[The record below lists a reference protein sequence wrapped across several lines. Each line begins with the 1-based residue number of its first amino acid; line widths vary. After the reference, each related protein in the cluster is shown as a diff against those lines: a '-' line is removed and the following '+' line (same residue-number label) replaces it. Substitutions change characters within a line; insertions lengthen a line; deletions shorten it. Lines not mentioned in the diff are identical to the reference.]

1 MAKYCSWCGEPLEPG
16 ARYCAECGARV
27 LESVRVTGKGDS
39 DPMRGLDIVGGNPI
53 PASKTTKLDLGTLE
67 ALKLRDSLPGDDEP
81 THAKPSLASASA
93 AHFGGAKTTS
103 LEIPE
108 VVEAPEIIAVPEVGD
123 ACGPAA
129 DRGASGAFE
138 KVSNHDAE
146 ARSAATEQAG
156 PADAA
161 DSFNADEEVETE
173 ASSKASEVDVTDATD
188 ASESE
193 EACKSEEALAD
204 EAIEV
209 AEDDEP
215 SDALRAE
222 VAGGEVDAETL
233 KDDATAEGVVH
244 GESGD
249 ASGEQPACGTDSER
263 DHAEGEV
270 DAEADAAKVA
280 EADAADPAE
289 ADAAE
294 PAEADASKPAPSS
307 EGPSDAA
314 PKPAAVFDFDD
325 EHEAVPVIPRE
336 AQAAAAKPGPISFD
350 GTDTLVLP
358 SDAQPKHFGLDRPD
372 LRERKR
378 KRIFI
383 ALCCVIAVLVIAAC
397 VLAYVRFGGQAGQE
411 SCPATG
417 PKRSSRPRR
426 PPPRK
431 ARNPETKADDDAAKA
446 SAEAEALAREQSTP
460 TEEQIFQTLSSEYSA
475 LDGYSNRIVSCVDDF
490 NSWYIA
496 RDMNKRQASQATA
509 EKVKSDLEAAK
520 AEIENLKV
528 SNSSPYAA
536 DVANLIE
543 LYDCQIGRITSLT
556 DAWAVSVQYEVP
568 SEHQDEILAALS
580 ANYVSGNNPYLERYD
595 ELYPS
600 SKPVLK

>member
-123 ACGPAA
+123 ACGLTA

-138 KVSNHDAE
+138 SVSDPDAE
-146 ARSAATEQAG
+146 TRSAAAEQAES
-156 PADAA
+156 ADAA
-161 DSFNADEEVETE
+161 GASDVDEELETK
-173 ASSKASEVDVTDATD
+173 ASSEASEVDAADATD

-193 EACKSEEALAD
+193 EACKSEESLAA
-204 EAIEV
+204 EAIEA
-209 AEDDEP
+209 AEGDEP
-215 SDALRAE
+215 SDTCDAE
-222 VAGGEVDAETL
+222 AAGGEAGAETP
-233 KDDATAEGVVH
+233 KGDAAAEGAEPA
-244 GESGD
+244 ESDD
-249 ASGEQPACGTDSER
+249 ASGGQPARGTDSEC
-263 DHAEGEV
+263 DDAEGEANSEA
-270 DAEADAAKVA
+270 DGAKLAEAEAK
-280 EADAADPAE
+280 AD
-289 ADAAE
+289 
-294 PAEADASKPAPSS
+294 ADASESAPAGEEPSN
-307 EGPSDAA
+307 AA

-372 LRERKR
+372 LQERKR

-383 ALCCVIAVLVIAAC
+383 ALCCVIAVLVIATC
-397 VLAYVRFGGQAGQE
+397 VLAYVRFGGQTGQE
-411 SCPATG
+411 GAQQQPQAQQQAPAA
-417 PKRSSRPRR
+417 SSEESE
-426 PPPRK
+426 K
-431 ARNPETKADDDAAKA
+431 PEAKADDEAAKA

-520 AEIENLKV
+520 AEIESLKI
-528 SNSSPYAA
+528 SNSSPYATDA
-536 DVANLIE
+536 ANLIE

-580 ANYVSGNNPYLERYD
+580 ANYVGGNNPYLERYD

>member
-67 ALKLRDSLPGDDEP
+67 ALKLRDNLPGDDEP

-138 KVSNHDAE
+138 KVSDHDAE
-146 ARSAATEQAG
+146 ARFAATEQAG
-156 PADAA
+156 SADAA
-161 DSFNADEEVETE
+161 DSFDADEEVETE
-173 ASSKASEVDVTDATD
+173 ASFEASEVDAADAID

-222 VAGGEVDAETL
+222 VAGGEADAETL
-233 KDDATAEGVVH
+233 KDDAAVEGVEH
-244 GESGD
+244 GESDD

-280 EADAADPAE
+280 EADAA
-289 ADAAE
+289 E

-307 EGPSDAA
+307 EEPSDAA

-372 LRERKR
+372 LKERKR
-378 KRIFI
+378 KCIFI
-383 ALCCVIAVLVIAAC
+383 VLCCVIAVLVIAAC
-397 VLAYVRFGGQAGQE
+397 VLAYVRFGGQAGQNASQQQSQTLHE
-411 SCPATG
+411 APAA
-417 PKRSSRPRR
+417 SSSEENE
-426 PPPRK
+426 K
-431 ARNPETKADDDAAKA
+431 PETKADDDAAKA

-520 AEIENLKV
+520 AEIESLKV

-536 DVANLIE
+536 DAANLIE

-580 ANYVSGNNPYLERYD
+580 ANYVGGNNPYLERYD

>member
-67 ALKLRDSLPGDDEP
+67 ALKLRDNLPGDDEP
-81 THAKPSLASASA
+81 AHAKPSLASAPA

-138 KVSNHDAE
+138 KVSDHDAE

-156 PADAA
+156 SADAA
-161 DSFNADEEVETE
+161 DSFDAADEEVETE
-173 ASSKASEVDVTDATD
+173 ASSEVSEVDAAGAID

-193 EACKSEEALAD
+193 EARKPEEALAD

-222 VAGGEVDAETL
+222 VAGGEADAETL
-233 KDDATAEGVVH
+233 KDDAAAEGVEH
-244 GESGD
+244 GESDD

-280 EADAADPAE
+280 DT
-289 ADAAE
+289 DAAE

-307 EGPSDAA
+307 EEPSDAA

-358 SDAQPKHFGLDRPD
+358 SDVQPKHFGLDRPD
-372 LRERKR
+372 LKARKR

-397 VLAYVRFGGQAGQE
+397 VLAYVRFGGQAGQDASQQQSQTQQE
-411 SCPATG
+411 APVA
-417 PKRSSRPRR
+417 SSEENE
-426 PPPRK
+426 K
-431 ARNPETKADDDAAKA
+431 PETKADDDAAKA

-536 DVANLIE
+536 DAANLIE

-580 ANYVSGNNPYLERYD
+580 ANYVGGNNPYLERYD

>member
-67 ALKLRDSLPGDDEP
+67 ALKLRDNLPGDDEP

-146 ARSAATEQAG
+146 ARSAATGQAG
-156 PADAA
+156 SADAA
-161 DSFNADEEVETE
+161 DSFDADEEVETE
-173 ASSKASEVDVTDATD
+173 ASFEASEVDAADATD

-193 EACKSEEALAD
+193 EARKSEEALAD

-222 VAGGEVDAETL
+222 VVGGEADAETL
-233 KDDATAEGVVH
+233 KDDALTEGVEH
-244 GESGD
+244 GESDD
-249 ASGEQPACGTDSER
+249 ASDEQPACGTDSER

-280 EADAADPAE
+280 EADAT
-289 ADAAE
+289 E

-307 EGPSDAA
+307 EEPSDAA

-325 EHEAVPVIPRE
+325 EHEAVPVIPRD

-397 VLAYVRFGGQAGQE
+397 VLAYVRFGGQAGQDASQQQSQTRQE
-411 SCPATG
+411 APAA
-417 PKRSSRPRR
+417 SSEENE
-426 PPPRK
+426 K
-431 ARNPETKADDDAAKA
+431 PETKAGDDAAKA
-446 SAEAEALAREQSTP
+446 SAEALAREQSTP

-496 RDMNKRQASQATA
+496 RDMSKRQASQATA

-536 DVANLIE
+536 DAANLIE

-580 ANYVSGNNPYLERYD
+580 ANYVGGNNPYLERYD

>member
-67 ALKLRDSLPGDDEP
+67 ALKLRDNLPGDDEP

-146 ARSAATEQAG
+146 ARSEATGQAG
-156 PADAA
+156 SADAA
-161 DSFNADEEVETE
+161 DSFDADEEVETE
-173 ASSKASEVDVTDATD
+173 ASSEASEVDAADATD
-188 ASESE
+188 VSESE
-193 EACKSEEALAD
+193 EACKSEEALVD
-204 EAIEV
+204 EAVEV
-209 AEDDEP
+209 AEEYEP

-222 VAGGEVDAETL
+222 AAGGEVDAETL
-233 KDDATAEGVVH
+233 KDDAAAEGVVH
-244 GESGD
+244 GESDD

-270 DAEADAAKVA
+270 DVEADAAKVA
-280 EADAADPAE
+280 EADAAEPAE
-289 ADAAE
+289 AD
-294 PAEADASKPAPSS
+294 AEADASKPAPSS

-397 VLAYVRFGGQAGQE
+397 VLAYARFGGQAGQDA
-411 SCPATG
+411 SQRQAQTQQQAPAA
-417 PKRSSRPRR
+417 SS
-426 PPPRK
+426 K
-431 ARNPETKADDDAAKA
+431 ENEKPETKADDDAAKA

-460 TEEQIFQTLSSEYSA
+460 SEEQIFQTLSSEYSA

-528 SNSSPYAA
+528 SNGSPYAA
-536 DVANLIE
+536 DAANLIE

-580 ANYVSGNNPYLERYD
+580 ANYVGGNNPYLERYD

>member
-67 ALKLRDSLPGDDEP
+67 ALKLRDNLPGDDES

-123 ACGPAA
+123 VCGPAA

-138 KVSNHDAE
+138 KVSDHDAE

-156 PADAA
+156 SADAA
-161 DSFNADEEVETE
+161 DSFDADEEVEME
-173 ASSKASEVDVTDATD
+173 ASSEASEVDAADATD

-215 SDALRAE
+215 SDALQAE
-222 VAGGEVDAETL
+222 VAGGEADAETL
-233 KDDATAEGVVH
+233 KGDATAEGVEH
-244 GESGD
+244 GESDD

-270 DAEADAAKVA
+270 D
-280 EADAADPAE
+280 AE

-397 VLAYVRFGGQAGQE
+397 VLAYVRFGGQAGQDASQRQSQTQQE
-411 SCPATG
+411 APAA
-417 PKRSSRPRR
+417 SSEEGE
-426 PPPRK
+426 K
-431 ARNPETKADDDAAKA
+431 SETKADDDAAKA
-446 SAEAEALAREQSTP
+446 SAEAEALAREKSTP

-528 SNSSPYAA
+528 SNSSPYATDA
-536 DVANLIE
+536 ANLIE

>member
-81 THAKPSLASASA
+81 TRAKPSAASAAA

-108 VVEAPEIIAVPEVGD
+108 IVEAPEIIAVPEVED
-123 ACGPAA
+123 ACGLAA
-129 DRGASGAFE
+129 DRDASDAF
-138 KVSNHDAE
+138 KGVSAHGTE
-146 ARSAATEQAG
+146 VHSAAAEQAG
-156 PADAA
+156 SADAA
-161 DSFNADEEVETE
+161 DASDANEEVETV
-173 ASSKASEVDVTDATD
+173 ASSEALENDAADATD
-188 ASESE
+188 ASEPE
-193 EACKSEEALAD
+193 EACKSEKALAA
-204 EAIEV
+204 EAIET
-209 AEDDEP
+209 AEGDEP
-215 SDALRAE
+215 SNAGDAEA
-222 VAGGEVDAETL
+222 AGGKVGTETPKGDA
-233 KDDATAEGVVH
+233 AAEGAEPA
-244 GESGD
+244 ESDD
-249 ASGEQPACGTDSER
+249 ASGEQPARGTDSEC
-263 DHAEGEV
+263 DDAEGEA
-270 DAEADAAKVA
+270 DAEADGAKLA
-280 EADAADPAE
+280 EAKAD
-289 ADAAE
+289 
-294 PAEADASKPAPSS
+294 ADASESAPAGEEPSS
-307 EGPSDAA
+307 AA
-314 PKPAAVFDFDD
+314 PKPAVVFDFDD

-336 AQAAAAKPGPISFD
+336 AQATAAKPGPISFD

-372 LRERKR
+372 LQERKR

-411 SCPATG
+411 GDQQQPQTQQQAPAA
-417 PKRSSRPRR
+417 SSEESE
-426 PPPRK
+426 K
-431 ARNPETKADDDAAKA
+431 PEAKADDEAAKA

-520 AEIENLKV
+520 AEIESLKI
-528 SNSSPYAA
+528 SNGSPYATDA
-536 DVANLIE
+536 ANLIE

-580 ANYVSGNNPYLERYD
+580 ANYVGGNNPYLERYD

>member
-138 KVSNHDAE
+138 KVSDHDAE
-146 ARSAATEQAG
+146 ARFAATEQAG
-156 PADAA
+156 SADAA
-161 DSFNADEEVETE
+161 DSFDADEEVETE
-173 ASSKASEVDVTDATD
+173 ASSEASEVDATDATD
-188 ASESE
+188 ASEFE

-215 SDALRAE
+215 SDVLRAE
-222 VAGGEVDAETL
+222 VAGGEADAETL
-233 KDDATAEGVVH
+233 EDDAAVEGVEH
-244 GESGD
+244 GESDD

-270 DAEADAAKVA
+270 DAEADAAKV
-280 EADAADPAE
+280 AE

-336 AQAAAAKPGPISFD
+336 AQAAAAKPSPISFD

-372 LRERKR
+372 LKERKR

-397 VLAYVRFGGQAGQE
+397 VLAYVRFGGQAGQDVSQQQSQTQQE
-411 SCPATG
+411 APVA
-417 PKRSSRPRR
+417 SSEENE
-426 PPPRK
+426 K
-431 ARNPETKADDDAAKA
+431 PETKAGDDAAKA

-460 TEEQIFQTLSSEYSA
+460 SEEQIFQTLSSEYSA

-520 AEIENLKV
+520 AEIESLKV
-528 SNSSPYAA
+528 SNGSPYSTDA
-536 DVANLIE
+536 ANLIE

-580 ANYVSGNNPYLERYD
+580 ANYVGGNNPYLERYD

>member
-67 ALKLRDSLPGDDEP
+67 ALKLRDNLPGDDEP

-108 VVEAPEIIAVPEVGD
+108 VVEAPEIIAVPKVGD

-138 KVSNHDAE
+138 KVSDHDAE
-146 ARSAATEQAG
+146 ARSVATGQAG
-156 PADAA
+156 SADAA
-161 DSFNADEEVETE
+161 DSFDADEEVEIE
-173 ASSKASEVDVTDATD
+173 DSSEASEVDVTDATD

-233 KDDATAEGVVH
+233 KDDAATEGVVH
-244 GESGD
+244 GESDD

-289 ADAAE
+289 ADA
-294 PAEADASKPAPSS
+294 SKSAPSS
-307 EGPSDAA
+307 EEPSDAA

-397 VLAYVRFGGQAGQE
+397 VLAYVRFGGQAGQDASQQQSQTQQE
-411 SCPATG
+411 APAA
-417 PKRSSRPRR
+417 SSEEGE
-426 PPPRK
+426 K
-431 ARNPETKADDDAAKA
+431 PETKAGDDAAKA
-446 SAEAEALAREQSTP
+446 SAEALAREQSTP

-528 SNSSPYAA
+528 SNSSPYATDA
-536 DVANLIE
+536 ANLIE

>member
-67 ALKLRDSLPGDDEP
+67 ALKLRDNLPGDDEP

-123 ACGPAA
+123 VCGPAA

-138 KVSNHDAE
+138 KVSDHDAE
-146 ARSAATEQAG
+146 ARSAATGQAG
-156 PADAA
+156 SADAA
-161 DSFNADEEVETE
+161 DSFDADEEVETE
-173 ASSKASEVDVTDATD
+173 ASSEASEVDATDATD

-193 EACKSEEALAD
+193 EACKSEEALVD
-204 EAIEV
+204 EAIGV

-222 VAGGEVDAETL
+222 VAGGEADAETL
-233 KDDATAEGVVH
+233 KDDALTEGVEH
-244 GESGD
+244 GESDD

-280 EADAADPAE
+280 EADAT
-289 ADAAE
+289 E

-307 EGPSDAA
+307 EEPSDAA

-372 LRERKR
+372 LKERKR

-383 ALCCVIAVLVIAAC
+383 VLCCVIAVLVIAAC
-397 VLAYVRFGGQAGQE
+397 VLAYVRFGGQAGQNASQQQSQTLHE
-411 SCPATG
+411 APAA
-417 PKRSSRPRR
+417 SSSEENE
-426 PPPRK
+426 K
-431 ARNPETKADDDAAKA
+431 PETKADDDAAKA

-536 DVANLIE
+536 DAANLIE

-580 ANYVSGNNPYLERYD
+580 ANYVGGNNPYLERYD

>member
-53 PASKTTKLDLGTLE
+53 PASKTTKLDFGTLE
-67 ALKLRDSLPGDDEP
+67 ALKLRDSLPGDNEP

-138 KVSNHDAE
+138 KVSDHDAE
-146 ARSAATEQAG
+146 ARSTATGQAG
-156 PADAA
+156 SADAA
-161 DSFNADEEVETE
+161 DSFDADEEVETE
-173 ASSKASEVDVTDATD
+173 ASFEASEVDAADATD

-193 EACKSEEALAD
+193 EACESEEALAD

-215 SDALRAE
+215 SDALWVE
-222 VAGGEVDAETL
+222 VAGGEADAETL
-233 KDDATAEGVVH
+233 KDDAAAESVVH
-244 GESGD
+244 GESDD

-270 DAEADAAKVA
+270 DAEADAA
-280 EADAADPAE
+280 
-289 ADAAE
+289 E
-294 PAEADASKPAPSS
+294 PVDADASKPAPSS
-307 EGPSDAA
+307 EEPSNAA
-314 PKPAAVFDFDD
+314 PKPAVVFDFDD

-372 LRERKR
+372 LKARKR

-397 VLAYVRFGGQAGQE
+397 VLAYVRFGGQAGQDASQQQSQTQQE
-411 SCPATG
+411 APAA
-417 PKRSSRPRR
+417 SSEENE
-426 PPPRK
+426 K
-431 ARNPETKADDDAAKA
+431 PETKADDDAAKA
-446 SAEAEALAREQSTP
+446 SAEALAREQSTP
-460 TEEQIFQTLSSEYSA
+460 SEEQIFQTLSSEYSA

-536 DVANLIE
+536 DAANLIE

-580 ANYVSGNNPYLERYD
+580 ANYVGGNNPYLERYD

>member
-81 THAKPSLASASA
+81 THAKPGLASASA

-138 KVSNHDAE
+138 KVSDHDAE

-156 PADAA
+156 SADAA
-161 DSFNADEEVETE
+161 DSFDADEEVETE
-173 ASSKASEVDVTDATD
+173 ASSGVSEVDAADATD
-188 ASESE
+188 VSESE
-193 EACKSEEALAD
+193 EACESEEAFAD

-215 SDALRAE
+215 SDALRVE
-222 VAGGEVDAETL
+222 VAGGEADAETL
-233 KDDATAEGVVH
+233 KDDAAAEGVVH
-244 GESGD
+244 GELDD

-270 DAEADAAKVA
+270 DVEADAAKV
-280 EADAADPAE
+280 AE

-307 EGPSDAA
+307 EEPSDAA

-372 LRERKR
+372 LKERKR

-383 ALCCVIAVLVIAAC
+383 VLCCVIAVLVIAAC
-397 VLAYVRFGGQAGQE
+397 VLAYVRFGGQAGQNASQQQSQTLHE
-411 SCPATG
+411 APAA
-417 PKRSSRPRR
+417 SSSEENE
-426 PPPRK
+426 K
-431 ARNPETKADDDAAKA
+431 PETKADDDAAKA

-475 LDGYSNRIVSCVDDF
+475 LDDYSNRIVSCVDDF

-536 DVANLIE
+536 DAANLIE

-580 ANYVSGNNPYLERYD
+580 ANYVGGNNPYLERYD

>member
-67 ALKLRDSLPGDDEP
+67 ALKLRDNLPGDDEP

-138 KVSNHDAE
+138 NVSDHDAE

-156 PADAA
+156 SADAA
-161 DSFNADEEVETE
+161 DSFDADEEVEIE
-173 ASSKASEVDVTDATD
+173 ASSEASEVDAADATD

-193 EACKSEEALAD
+193 EACKSEEALVD

-215 SDALRAE
+215 SDALRVE
-222 VAGGEVDAETL
+222 VAGGEADAETL
-233 KDDATAEGVVH
+233 KDDAAAEGVEH
-244 GESGD
+244 GESDD

-270 DAEADAAKVA
+270 DAEADAA
-280 EADAADPAE
+280 
-289 ADAAE
+289 E
-294 PAEADASKPAPSS
+294 PAEVDASKPAPSG

-372 LRERKR
+372 LRGRKR

-383 ALCCVIAVLVIAAC
+383 ALCCVIAILVIAAC
-397 VLAYVRFGGQAGQE
+397 VLAYVRFGGQAGQDASQQQSQTQQE
-411 SCPATG
+411 APAA
-417 PKRSSRPRR
+417 SSEENE
-426 PPPRK
+426 K
-431 ARNPETKADDDAAKA
+431 PETKAGDDAAKA

-528 SNSSPYAA
+528 SSSSPYAA
-536 DVANLIE
+536 DAANLIE

-580 ANYVSGNNPYLERYD
+580 ANYVGGNNPYLERYD

>member
-67 ALKLRDSLPGDDEP
+67 ALKLRDNLPGDDEP

-123 ACGPAA
+123 VCGPAA

-138 KVSNHDAE
+138 KVSDHDAE
-146 ARSAATEQAG
+146 ARFAATEQAG
-156 PADAA
+156 SADAA
-161 DSFNADEEVETE
+161 DSFDADEEVETE
-173 ASSKASEVDVTDATD
+173 ASSEASEVDATDAID

-222 VAGGEVDAETL
+222 VAGGEADAETL
-233 KDDATAEGVVH
+233 KDDAAAEGVEH
-244 GESGD
+244 GESDD

-280 EADAADPAE
+280 EADAA
-289 ADAAE
+289 E

-307 EGPSDAA
+307 EEPSDAA

-372 LRERKR
+372 LKERKR

-383 ALCCVIAVLVIAAC
+383 VLCCVIAVLVIAAC
-397 VLAYVRFGGQAGQE
+397 VLAYVRFGGQSGQE
-411 SCPATG
+411 SAQQQVQTQQQTPAA
-417 PKRSSRPRR
+417 SSEENEKPEI
-426 PPPRK
+426 K
-431 ARNPETKADDDAAKA
+431 AGDDAAKA
-446 SAEAEALAREQSTP
+446 SAEALAREQSTP

-536 DVANLIE
+536 DAANLIE

-580 ANYVSGNNPYLERYD
+580 ANYVGGNNPYLERYD

>member
-27 LESVRVTGKGDS
+27 LESVRVTGKGDG

-138 KVSNHDAE
+138 KVSDHDAE

-156 PADAA
+156 SADAA
-161 DSFNADEEVETE
+161 DSFDADEEVETE
-173 ASSKASEVDVTDATD
+173 ASSEASEVDATDATD

-222 VAGGEVDAETL
+222 VAGGEADAETL
-233 KDDATAEGVVH
+233 KDDALNEGVEH
-244 GESGD
+244 GESDD

-263 DHAEGEV
+263 DHTEGEV
-270 DAEADAAKVA
+270 DV
-280 EADAADPAE
+280 E

-294 PAEADASKPAPSS
+294 PAEVDASKPAPSS
-307 EGPSDAA
+307 EEPSDAA

-411 SCPATG
+411 SAQQQVQTQQQAPAA
-417 PKRSSRPRR
+417 SSEENE
-426 PPPRK
+426 K
-431 ARNPETKADDDAAKA
+431 PETKAGDDAAKA

-528 SNSSPYAA
+528 SSNSPYAA
-536 DVANLIE
+536 DAANLIE

-580 ANYVSGNNPYLERYD
+580 ANYVGGNNPYLERYD

>member
-53 PASKTTKLDLGTLE
+53 PAGKTTKLDLGTLE
-67 ALKLRDSLPGDDEP
+67 ALKLRDGLPGDDEP
-81 THAKPSLASASA
+81 TRANPSATSASA

-108 VVEAPEIIAVPEVGD
+108 VVEAPEIIAVPEVGG

-129 DRGASGAFE
+129 GRGASGAFE
-138 KVSNHDAE
+138 KVSNHGAE

-156 PADAA
+156 SADAA
-161 DSFNADEEVETE
+161 DSFDADEEVETG
-173 ASSKASEVDVTDATD
+173 ASSEASEVDAADAID
-188 ASESE
+188 APESE
-193 EACKSEEALAD
+193 EVCKSEEALAD

-233 KDDATAEGVVH
+233 KDDAAAEGVEH
-244 GESGD
+244 GESDD
-249 ASGEQPACGTDSER
+249 ASGEQPACGTDSEC

-270 DAEADAAKVA
+270 NAEADAAKV
-280 EADAADPAE
+280 AE

-307 EGPSDAA
+307 EEPSDAA

-397 VLAYVRFGGQAGQE
+397 VLAYARFGGQAGQDASQQQSQTQQE
-411 SCPATG
+411 APAA
-417 PKRSSRPRR
+417 SSEENE
-426 PPPRK
+426 K
-431 ARNPETKADDDAAKA
+431 PETKAGDDAAKA
-446 SAEAEALAREQSTP
+446 SAEAEALARERSTP

-580 ANYVSGNNPYLERYD
+580 ANYVGGNNPYLERYD

>member
-67 ALKLRDSLPGDDEP
+67 ALKLRDNLPGDDEP

-93 AHFGGAKTTS
+93 AHFGGAKTTF

-123 ACGPAA
+123 VCGPAA

-138 KVSNHDAE
+138 KVSDHDAE
-146 ARSAATEQAG
+146 ARFAATEQAG
-156 PADAA
+156 SADAA
-161 DSFNADEEVETE
+161 DSFDADEEVETE
-173 ASSKASEVDVTDATD
+173 ASSEASEVDATDATD
-188 ASESE
+188 ASEFE

-215 SDALRAE
+215 SDVLRAE
-222 VAGGEVDAETL
+222 VAGGEADAETL
-233 KDDATAEGVVH
+233 EDDAAVEGVEH
-244 GESGD
+244 GESDD

-280 EADAADPAE
+280 EADAA
-289 ADAAE
+289 E
-294 PAEADASKPAPSS
+294 PAEANASKSAPSS
-307 EGPSDAA
+307 EEPSDAA

-325 EHEAVPVIPRE
+325 EHEAVPVIPRD

-358 SDAQPKHFGLDRPD
+358 SDAQPKHFGLERPD

-383 ALCCVIAVLVIAAC
+383 ALCCVITVLVIAAC
-397 VLAYVRFGGQAGQE
+397 VLAYVRFGGQAGQDASQQQSQTQQE
-411 SCPATG
+411 APAA
-417 PKRSSRPRR
+417 SSEENEKPEI
-426 PPPRK
+426 K
-431 ARNPETKADDDAAKA
+431 AGDDAAKA
-446 SAEAEALAREQSTP
+446 SAEALAREQSTP

-536 DVANLIE
+536 DAANLIE

-580 ANYVSGNNPYLERYD
+580 ANYVGGNNPYLERYD

-600 SKPVLK
+600 SKLVLK

>member
-67 ALKLRDSLPGDDEP
+67 ALKLRDNLPGDDEP

-123 ACGPAA
+123 VCGPAA

-138 KVSNHDAE
+138 KVSDHDAE

-156 PADAA
+156 SADAA
-161 DSFNADEEVETE
+161 DSFDADEEVETE
-173 ASSKASEVDVTDATD
+173 ASSEVSEVDATDATD

-193 EACKSEEALAD
+193 EACKSEEALVD

-222 VAGGEVDAETL
+222 VAGGEADAETL
-233 KDDATAEGVVH
+233 KDDAATESVEH
-244 GESGD
+244 GKSDD

-289 ADAAE
+289 ADA
-294 PAEADASKPAPSS
+294 SKPAPSS
-307 EGPSDAA
+307 EEPSDAA

-372 LRERKR
+372 LRARKR

-383 ALCCVIAVLVIAAC
+383 ALCCVIAILVIAAC
-397 VLAYVRFGGQAGQE
+397 VLAYVRFGGQAGQDASQRQSQTQQE
-411 SCPATG
+411 APAA
-417 PKRSSRPRR
+417 SSEEGE
-426 PPPRK
+426 K
-431 ARNPETKADDDAAKA
+431 SETKADDDAAKA
-446 SAEAEALAREQSTP
+446 SAEAEALARERSTP

-536 DVANLIE
+536 DAANLIE

>member
-27 LESVRVTGKGDS
+27 LESVRVTGKGDG

-138 KVSNHDAE
+138 KVSDHDAE

-156 PADAA
+156 SADAA
-161 DSFNADEEVETE
+161 DSFDADEEVETE
-173 ASSKASEVDVTDATD
+173 ASSEASEVDATDATD

-222 VAGGEVDAETL
+222 VAGGEADAETL
-233 KDDATAEGVVH
+233 KDDALNEGVEH
-244 GESGD
+244 GESDD

-263 DHAEGEV
+263 DHTEGEV
-270 DAEADAAKVA
+270 DV
-280 EADAADPAE
+280 E

-294 PAEADASKPAPSS
+294 PAEADASKPVPSS
-307 EGPSDAA
+307 EGSSDAA

-397 VLAYVRFGGQAGQE
+397 VLAYVRFGGQAGQDASQQQSQTQQE
-411 SCPATG
+411 APAA
-417 PKRSSRPRR
+417 SSEEGE
-426 PPPRK
+426 K
-431 ARNPETKADDDAAKA
+431 SETKADDDAAKA

-460 TEEQIFQTLSSEYSA
+460 SEEQIFQTLSSEYSA

-528 SNSSPYAA
+528 SNSSPYATDA
-536 DVANLIE
+536 ANLIE

-595 ELYPS
+595 ELYPA

>member
-67 ALKLRDSLPGDDEP
+67 ALKLRDNLPGDDEP
-81 THAKPSLASASA
+81 AHAKPSLASASA

-138 KVSNHDAE
+138 KVNDHDAE

-156 PADAA
+156 SADAA
-161 DSFNADEEVETE
+161 DSFDADEEVETE
-173 ASSKASEVDVTDATD
+173 ASSEASEVDAADAID
-188 ASESE
+188 APESE
-193 EACKSEEALAD
+193 EVCKSEEALVD

-209 AEDDEP
+209 AEDNEP

-222 VAGGEVDAETL
+222 VAGGEADAETL
-233 KDDATAEGVVH
+233 KDDAAAEGVEH
-244 GESGD
+244 GESD
-249 ASGEQPACGTDSER
+249 DVSGEQPACGTDSER

-280 EADAADPAE
+280 EADAA
-289 ADAAE
+289 E

-307 EGPSDAA
+307 EEPSDAA

-372 LRERKR
+372 LKERKR

-383 ALCCVIAVLVIAAC
+383 VLCCVIAVLVIAAC
-397 VLAYVRFGGQAGQE
+397 VLAYVRFGGQAGQNASQQQSQTLHE
-411 SCPATG
+411 APAA
-417 PKRSSRPRR
+417 SSSEENE
-426 PPPRK
+426 K
-431 ARNPETKADDDAAKA
+431 PETKADDDAAKA

-536 DVANLIE
+536 DAANLIE

-580 ANYVSGNNPYLERYD
+580 ANYVGGNNPYLERYD

>member
-67 ALKLRDSLPGDDEP
+67 ALKLRDNLPGDDEP

-138 KVSNHDAE
+138 KVSDHDAE
-146 ARSAATEQAG
+146 ARSAATGQAG
-156 PADAA
+156 SADAA
-161 DSFNADEEVETE
+161 DSFDADKEVETE
-173 ASSKASEVDVTDATD
+173 ASFEASEVDAADATD
-188 ASESE
+188 ASEFE

-209 AEDDEP
+209 AEGDEP
-215 SDALRAE
+215 SDAGDAEAAGSGANAE
-222 VAGGEVDAETL
+222 VPKGDAAAE
-233 KDDATAEGVVH
+233 DVEPGDAD
-244 GESGD
+244 D

-263 DHAEGEV
+263 DHTEGEV
-270 DAEADAAKVA
+270 DV
-280 EADAADPAE
+280 EADAAD
-289 ADAAE
+289 

-307 EGPSDAA
+307 EEPSDAA
-314 PKPAAVFDFDD
+314 PKPAAIFDFDD

-372 LRERKR
+372 LKERKR

-383 ALCCVIAVLVIAAC
+383 VLCCVIAVLVIAAC
-397 VLAYVRFGGQAGQE
+397 VLAYVRFGGQAGQNASQQQSQTLHE
-411 SCPATG
+411 APAA
-417 PKRSSRPRR
+417 SSSEENE
-426 PPPRK
+426 K
-431 ARNPETKADDDAAKA
+431 PETKADDDAAKA

-536 DVANLIE
+536 DAANLIE

-580 ANYVSGNNPYLERYD
+580 ANYVGGNNPYLERYD

>member
-67 ALKLRDSLPGDDEP
+67 ALKLRDNLPGDDEP

-108 VVEAPEIIAVPEVGD
+108 VVEAPEIIAVPEVGG

-138 KVSNHDAE
+138 NVSGHDAE

-156 PADAA
+156 SADAA
-161 DSFNADEEVETE
+161 DSFDADEGVETE
-173 ASSKASEVDVTDATD
+173 ASSEVSEVDAADAID
-188 ASESE
+188 VSESE
-193 EACKSEEALAD
+193 EARKPEEALAD

-222 VAGGEVDAETL
+222 VAGGEADVEMLKGDA
-233 KDDATAEGVVH
+233 AAEGVEPA
-244 GESGD
+244 ESGD
-249 ASGEQPACGTDSER
+249 ASDEQPACGTDSEC
-263 DHAEGEV
+263 DYTEGEV
-270 DAEADAAKVA
+270 DAEADAA
-280 EADAADPAE
+280 EPAE
-289 ADAAE
+289 AV
-294 PAEADASKPAPSS
+294 AEADASKPAPSS
-307 EGPSDAA
+307 EEPSDAA

-336 AQAAAAKPGPISFD
+336 AQAAAAKPAPISFD

-397 VLAYVRFGGQAGQE
+397 VLAYVRFGGQAGQDASQQQSQTQQE
-411 SCPATG
+411 APAA
-417 PKRSSRPRR
+417 SSEENE
-426 PPPRK
+426 K
-431 ARNPETKADDDAAKA
+431 PETKADDDAAKA

-536 DVANLIE
+536 DAANLIE

-580 ANYVSGNNPYLERYD
+580 ANYVGGNNPYIERYD

>member
-67 ALKLRDSLPGDDEP
+67 ALKLRDNLPGDDEP

-123 ACGPAA
+123 VCGPAA

-138 KVSNHDAE
+138 KVSDHDAE

-156 PADAA
+156 SADAA
-161 DSFNADEEVETE
+161 DSFDADEEVETE

-215 SDALRAE
+215 SDALRVE

-233 KDDATAEGVVH
+233 KDDAAAEGVVH
-244 GESGD
+244 GESDD

-270 DAEADAAKVA
+270 D
-280 EADAADPAE
+280 AE

-372 LRERKR
+372 LKARKR

-411 SCPATG
+411 SAQQQVQMQQQAPAA
-417 PKRSSRPRR
+417 SS
-426 PPPRK
+426 K
-431 ARNPETKADDDAAKA
+431 ENEKPETKADDDAAKA

-520 AEIENLKV
+520 AEIESLKV

-536 DVANLIE
+536 DAANLIE

-580 ANYVSGNNPYLERYD
+580 ANYVGGNNPYLERYD

>member
-67 ALKLRDSLPGDDEP
+67 ALKLRDNLPGDDEP

-156 PADAA
+156 SADVA
-161 DSFNADEEVETE
+161 DSFDADEEVEIE
-173 ASSKASEVDVTDATD
+173 ASSEASEVDAADATD
-188 ASESE
+188 VSESE
-193 EACKSEEALAD
+193 EARKSEEALAD

-209 AEDDEP
+209 AEDDVP

-222 VAGGEVDAETL
+222 AAGGEVDEETL
-233 KDDATAEGVVH
+233 KDDAATEGVVH
-244 GESGD
+244 GESDD
-249 ASGEQPACGTDSER
+249 ASGEQPACGTDSEC
-263 DHAEGEV
+263 DYTEGEV
-270 DAEADAAKVA
+270 D
-280 EADAADPAE
+280 AE

-307 EGPSDAA
+307 EEPSDAA

-378 KRIFI
+378 KRILI

-397 VLAYVRFGGQAGQE
+397 VLAYVRFGGQAGQNTSQQQSQTQQE
-411 SCPATG
+411 TPAA
-417 PKRSSRPRR
+417 SSEEGE
-426 PPPRK
+426 K
-431 ARNPETKADDDAAKA
+431 PETKAGDDAAKA

-528 SNSSPYAA
+528 SNSSPYAVDA
-536 DVANLIE
+536 ANLIE

-580 ANYVSGNNPYLERYD
+580 ANYAGGNNPYLERYD

>member
-67 ALKLRDSLPGDDEP
+67 ALKLRDNLPGDDEP
-81 THAKPSLASASA
+81 AHAKPSLASASA

-123 ACGPAA
+123 VCGPAA

-138 KVSNHDAE
+138 KVSDHDAE
-146 ARSAATEQAG
+146 ARFAATGQAG
-156 PADAA
+156 SADAA
-161 DSFNADEEVETE
+161 DSFDADEEVETE
-173 ASSKASEVDVTDATD
+173 ASSEASEVDAADATD

-215 SDALRAE
+215 SDALRVE

-233 KDDATAEGVVH
+233 KNDAATEGVVH
-244 GESGD
+244 GESDD

-270 DAEADAAKVA
+270 DVEADAAKVA
-280 EADAADPAE
+280 ET
-289 ADAAE
+289 DAAE

-397 VLAYVRFGGQAGQE
+397 VLAYVRFGGQAGQDASQQQSQTQQE
-411 SCPATG
+411 APAA
-417 PKRSSRPRR
+417 SSEENE
-426 PPPRK
+426 K
-431 ARNPETKADDDAAKA
+431 PETKAGDDAAKA
-446 SAEAEALAREQSTP
+446 SAEALAREQSTP

-496 RDMNKRQASQATA
+496 RDMSKRQASQATA

-536 DVANLIE
+536 DAANLIE

-556 DAWAVSVQYEVP
+556 DAWAVSVQYEAP

-580 ANYVSGNNPYLERYD
+580 ANYVGGNNPYLERYD

>member
-53 PASKTTKLDLGTLE
+53 PASKTTKLDLDTLK

-138 KVSNHDAE
+138 KVSDHDAE
-146 ARSAATEQAG
+146 ARFAATEQAG
-156 PADAA
+156 SADAA
-161 DSFNADEEVETE
+161 DSFDADEEVETE
-173 ASSKASEVDVTDATD
+173 ASSEVSEVDAADATD

-193 EACKSEEALAD
+193 EVCKSEEALAD

-222 VAGGEVDAETL
+222 VAGGEADAETL
-233 KDDATAEGVVH
+233 KGDALSEGVEH
-244 GESGD
+244 GESDD

-280 EADAADPAE
+280 K

-314 PKPAAVFDFDD
+314 PKPAAIFDFDD

-372 LRERKR
+372 LKERKR

-383 ALCCVIAVLVIAAC
+383 VLCCVIAVLVIAAC
-397 VLAYVRFGGQAGQE
+397 VLAYVRFGGQAGQNASQQQSQTQQE
-411 SCPATG
+411 APAA
-417 PKRSSRPRR
+417 SSSEENE
-426 PPPRK
+426 K
-431 ARNPETKADDDAAKA
+431 PETKADDDAAKA

-536 DVANLIE
+536 DAANLIE

-580 ANYVSGNNPYLERYD
+580 ANYVGGNNPYLERYD

>member
-67 ALKLRDSLPGDDEP
+67 ALKLRDNLPGDDEP

-146 ARSAATEQAG
+146 VRSEATEQAG
-156 PADAA
+156 SADAA
-161 DSFNADEEVETE
+161 DSFDADEEVETE
-173 ASSKASEVDVTDATD
+173 ASSEVSEVDAADATD
-188 ASESE
+188 APESE
-193 EACKSEEALAD
+193 EACKSEEAFAD

-222 VAGGEVDAETL
+222 VAGGEADAEML
-233 KDDATAEGVVH
+233 KGDAAAEGVEH
-244 GESGD
+244 GESDD
-249 ASGEQPACGTDSER
+249 ASGGRPACDTDSER

-270 DAEADAAKVA
+270 DAEADAAKV
-280 EADAADPAE
+280 AE

-383 ALCCVIAVLVIAAC
+383 ALCYVIAVLVIAAC
-397 VLAYVRFGGQAGQE
+397 VLAYVRFGGQAGQDASQRQSQTQQE
-411 SCPATG
+411 APAA
-417 PKRSSRPRR
+417 SSEEGE
-426 PPPRK
+426 K
-431 ARNPETKADDDAAKA
+431 PETKADDDAAKA
-446 SAEAEALAREQSTP
+446 SAEAEALALEQSTP

-496 RDMNKRQASQATA
+496 RDVNKRQASQATA

-536 DVANLIE
+536 DAANLIE

>member
-27 LESVRVTGKGDS
+27 LESVRVTGKGDG

-138 KVSNHDAE
+138 KVSDHDAE

-156 PADAA
+156 SADAA
-161 DSFNADEEVETE
+161 DSFDADEEVETE
-173 ASSKASEVDVTDATD
+173 ASSEASEVDATDATD

-222 VAGGEVDAETL
+222 VAGGEADAETL
-233 KDDATAEGVVH
+233 KDDALNEGVEH
-244 GESGD
+244 GESDD

-263 DHAEGEV
+263 DHTEGEV
-270 DAEADAAKVA
+270 DV
-280 EADAADPAE
+280 E

-294 PAEADASKPAPSS
+294 PAEADASKPVPSS
-307 EGPSDAA
+307 EGSSDAA

-397 VLAYVRFGGQAGQE
+397 VLAYVRFGGQAGQDASQQQSQTQQE
-411 SCPATG
+411 APAA
-417 PKRSSRPRR
+417 SSEEGE
-426 PPPRK
+426 K
-431 ARNPETKADDDAAKA
+431 SETKADDDAAKA

-460 TEEQIFQTLSSEYSA
+460 SEEQIFQTLSSEYSA

-520 AEIENLKV
+520 AEIESLKV

-536 DVANLIE
+536 DAANLIE

-556 DAWAVSVQYEVP
+556 DAWAVSVRYEVP

-580 ANYVSGNNPYLERYD
+580 ANYVGGNNPYLERYD

>member
-67 ALKLRDSLPGDDEP
+67 ALKLRDNLPGDDEP

-93 AHFGGAKTTS
+93 AHFGGAETTS

-138 KVSNHDAE
+138 KVSDHDAE
-146 ARSAATEQAG
+146 SRSAATEQADS
-156 PADAA
+156 ADAA
-161 DSFNADEEVETE
+161 DSFDADEGVGTE
-173 ASSKASEVDVTDATD
+173 ASFEASEVDAAGATD

-222 VAGGEVDAETL
+222 VAGGEADAETL
-233 KDDATAEGVVH
+233 KGDALSEGVEH
-244 GESGD
+244 GESDD

-270 DAEADAAKVA
+270 DAEADAAKV
-280 EADAADPAE
+280 AE

-397 VLAYVRFGGQAGQE
+397 VLAYVRFGGQAGQDASQQQPQTQQE
-411 SCPATG
+411 APAA
-417 PKRSSRPRR
+417 SSEENE
-426 PPPRK
+426 K
-431 ARNPETKADDDAAKA
+431 PETKAGDDAAKA
-446 SAEAEALAREQSTP
+446 SAEAEALAHEQSTP

-520 AEIENLKV
+520 AEIESLKV

-536 DVANLIE
+536 DAANLIE

-580 ANYVSGNNPYLERYD
+580 ANYVGGNNPYLERYD

>member
-1 MAKYCSWCGEPLEPG
+1 MAKYCSWCGEPLEPR

-81 THAKPSLASASA
+81 AHAKPSLASASA

-138 KVSNHDAE
+138 KVSDHGAE

-156 PADAA
+156 SADAA
-161 DSFNADEEVETE
+161 DSFDADEEVEIE
-173 ASSKASEVDVTDATD
+173 ASSEAS
-188 ASESE
+188 
-193 EACKSEEALAD
+193 
-204 EAIEV
+204 
-209 AEDDEP
+209 
-215 SDALRAE
+215 
-222 VAGGEVDAETL
+222 
-233 KDDATAEGVVH
+233 
-244 GESGD
+244 
-249 ASGEQPACGTDSER
+249 
-263 DHAEGEV
+263 
-270 DAEADAAKVA
+270 
-280 EADAADPAE
+280 E

-294 PAEADASKPAPSS
+294 PVEADASKPAPSS
-307 EGPSDAA
+307 EGPSDAV

-397 VLAYVRFGGQAGQE
+397 VLAYVRFGGQAGQDASQQQSQTQQE
-411 SCPATG
+411 APAA
-417 PKRSSRPRR
+417 SSEEGE
-426 PPPRK
+426 K
-431 ARNPETKADDDAAKA
+431 SETKADDDAAKA

-536 DVANLIE
+536 DAANLIE

>member
-81 THAKPSLASASA
+81 TQAKPNAASAAA

-123 ACGPAA
+123 ACGLSA
-129 DRGASGAFE
+129 DRDASDAFKGVGAYG
-138 KVSNHDAE
+138 AE
-146 ARSAATEQAG
+146 AHSAAAEQAG
-156 PADAA
+156 SADAA
-161 DSFNADEEVETE
+161 DASDADEEVETE
-173 ASSKASEVDVTDATD
+173 ASSEVLENDAADATC

-193 EACKSEEALAD
+193 EACKSEEAPAA
-204 EAIEV
+204 EAIET
-209 AEDDEP
+209 AEGDEP
-215 SDALRAE
+215 SDAGDAE
-222 VAGGEVDAETL
+222 AAGGEVAAETPSDAAAEDAEP
-233 KDDATAEGVVH
+233 AE
-244 GESGD
+244 SDD
-249 ASGEQPACGTDSER
+249 ASGEQPARGADSEC
-263 DHAEGEV
+263 DDTEGEV
-270 DAEADAAKVA
+270 GAEADGAKLAEV
-280 EADAADPAE
+280 EADA
-289 ADAAE
+289 
-294 PAEADASKPAPSS
+294 DASDSAPSG
-307 EGPSDAA
+307 EEPSNAA

-372 LRERKR
+372 LQERKR

-411 SCPATG
+411 GAQQQPQAQQQAPAA
-417 PKRSSRPRR
+417 SSEESE
-426 PPPRK
+426 K
-431 ARNPETKADDDAAKA
+431 SEAKADDEAAKA

-520 AEIENLKV
+520 AEIESLKI
-528 SNSSPYAA
+528 SNSSPYATDA
-536 DVANLIE
+536 ANLIE

-580 ANYVSGNNPYLERYD
+580 ANYVGGNNPYLERYD

>member
-81 THAKPSLASASA
+81 MQVRPSSASASA

-108 VVEAPEIIAVPEVGD
+108 VVEAPEIIAVPEVGG
-123 ACGPAA
+123 ACGLAA
-129 DRGASGAFE
+129 DRDASGTFE
-138 KVSNHDAE
+138 NVSDHDAE
-146 ARSAATEQAG
+146 ARSAATGQAG
-156 PADAA
+156 SVDAA
-161 DSFNADEEVETE
+161 DSFDADEEVETE
-173 ASSKASEVDVTDATD
+173 ASSEASEVDAADATD

-193 EACKSEEALAD
+193 EARKSEEALAD

-209 AEDDEP
+209 VEDDEL
-215 SDALRAE
+215 SDVLRAE
-222 VAGGEVDAETL
+222 VAGDEADAETL
-233 KDDATAEGVVH
+233 KDDAATEGVEH
-244 GESGD
+244 GESDD

-280 EADAADPAE
+280 EADAA
-289 ADAAE
+289 E

-307 EGPSDAA
+307 EEPSDAA
-314 PKPAAVFDFDD
+314 PKPVAVFDFDD

-383 ALCCVIAVLVIAAC
+383 ALCCVIVVLVIAAC
-397 VLAYVRFGGQAGQE
+397 VLAYVRFGGQAGQDASQQQPQTQQE
-411 SCPATG
+411 APAA
-417 PKRSSRPRR
+417 SSEEGE
-426 PPPRK
+426 K
-431 ARNPETKADDDAAKA
+431 PETKADDDAAKA

-528 SNSSPYAA
+528 SSSSPYAA
-536 DVANLIE
+536 DAANLIE

-580 ANYVSGNNPYLERYD
+580 ANYVGGNNPYLERYD

>member
-123 ACGPAA
+123 VCGPAA

-138 KVSNHDAE
+138 KVSDHDAE

-156 PADAA
+156 SADAA
-161 DSFNADEEVETE
+161 DSFDADEEVETE
-173 ASSKASEVDVTDATD
+173 ASSEVSEVDATDATD

-193 EACKSEEALAD
+193 EACKSEEALVD

-222 VAGGEVDAETL
+222 AAGGEVDAETL
-233 KDDATAEGVVH
+233 KDDAAAEGVVH
-244 GESGD
+244 GESDD

-280 EADAADPAE
+280 EADAA
-289 ADAAE
+289 E

-307 EGPSDAA
+307 GGPSDAA

-397 VLAYVRFGGQAGQE
+397 VLAYVRFGGQAGQDA
-411 SCPATG
+411 SQQQPQIQQQAPAA
-417 PKRSSRPRR
+417 SSEENE
-426 PPPRK
+426 K
-431 ARNPETKADDDAAKA
+431 PETKADDDAAKA

-460 TEEQIFQTLSSEYSA
+460 SEEQIFQTLSSEYSA

-520 AEIENLKV
+520 AEIESLKV

-536 DVANLIE
+536 DAANLIE

-580 ANYVSGNNPYLERYD
+580 ANYVGGNNPYLERYD
-595 ELYPS
+595 ELHPS

>member
-67 ALKLRDSLPGDDEP
+67 ALKLRDSLPGDDEL
-81 THAKPSLASASA
+81 TQAKPSLANASA

-123 ACGPAA
+123 AFGLTA
-129 DRGASGAFE
+129 DRDASDAF
-138 KVSNHDAE
+138 KGVSAYGAE
-146 ARSAATEQAG
+146 AHSAAAEQAG
-156 PADAA
+156 SADVADAS
-161 DSFNADEEVETE
+161 DADEEVETE
-173 ASSKASEVDVTDATD
+173 ASSEVLENDAADAID

-193 EACKSEEALAD
+193 EACESEEALAT
-204 EAIEV
+204 EAIEA

-215 SDALRAE
+215 SDAGDAE
-222 VAGGEVDAETL
+222 AAGGEVGAETP
-233 KDDATAEGVVH
+233 K
-244 GESGD
+244 
-249 ASGEQPACGTDSER
+249 
-263 DHAEGEV
+263 V
-270 DAEADAAKVA
+270 DAAA
-280 EADAADPAE
+280 ED
-289 ADAAE
+289 AE
-294 PAEADASKPAPSS
+294 PAEADDASGGQPARGTDSECDDAEGEADAEADGAKLAEAKVEADTSESAPSG
-307 EGPSDAA
+307 EEPSNTA

-372 LRERKR
+372 LQERKR

-397 VLAYVRFGGQAGQE
+397 VLAYVRFGGQTGQE
-411 SCPATG
+411 GAQQQSQAQQQAPAA
-417 PKRSSRPRR
+417 SSEESE
-426 PPPRK
+426 K
-431 ARNPETKADDDAAKA
+431 PETKADDEAAKA

-520 AEIENLKV
+520 AEIESLKI
-528 SNSSPYAA
+528 SNSSPYATDA
-536 DVANLIE
+536 ANLIE

-580 ANYVSGNNPYLERYD
+580 ANYVGGNNPYLERYD

>member
-123 ACGPAA
+123 ACGPTA

-138 KVSNHDAE
+138 KVSDHDAE

-156 PADAA
+156 SADAA
-161 DSFNADEEVETE
+161 DSFDADEEVETE
-173 ASSKASEVDVTDATD
+173 ASSEASEVDAADAID
-188 ASESE
+188 APESE
-193 EACKSEEALAD
+193 EVCKSEEALAA
-204 EAIEV
+204 EAIEA
-209 AEDDEP
+209 AEGDEP
-215 SDALRAE
+215 SDAGDAE
-222 VAGGEVDAETL
+222 AAGGGASAETP
-233 KDDATAEGVVH
+233 KGDAAAEDTEPA
-244 GESGD
+244 ESDD
-249 ASGEQPACGTDSER
+249 ASGGQPARGTDSEC
-263 DHAEGEV
+263 DDAEGEV
-270 DAEADAAKVA
+270 DAEADRTKLAEAEAKV
-280 EADAADPAE
+280 EADTSE
-289 ADAAE
+289 
-294 PAEADASKPAPSS
+294 SAPSG
-307 EGPSDAA
+307 EEPSNAA

-372 LRERKR
+372 LQERKR

-383 ALCCVIAVLVIAAC
+383 ALCCVIAALVIAAC
-397 VLAYVRFGGQAGQE
+397 VLAYVRFGGQTGQE
-411 SCPATG
+411 GGQQQSQAQQQAPAA
-417 PKRSSRPRR
+417 SSEESE
-426 PPPRK
+426 K
-431 ARNPETKADDDAAKA
+431 PEAKADDEAANA

-496 RDMNKRQASQATA
+496 RDINKRQASQATA

-520 AEIENLKV
+520 AEIESLKV

-536 DVANLIE
+536 DAANLIE

-580 ANYVSGNNPYLERYD
+580 ANYVGGNNPYLERYD

>member
-67 ALKLRDSLPGDDEP
+67 ALKLRDNLPGDDEP
-81 THAKPSLASASA
+81 THAKPILASASA

-123 ACGPAA
+123 ACEPSA
-129 DRGASGAFE
+129 DCGASGAFE
-138 KVSNHDAE
+138 KVSDYDAE

-156 PADAA
+156 SADAA
-161 DSFNADEEVETE
+161 DSFDADEEVETE
-173 ASSKASEVDVTDATD
+173 ASSEASEVDAVDATD

-193 EACKSEEALAD
+193 EACESEEALAD

-209 AEDDEP
+209 AEDAEP
-215 SDALRAE
+215 SDALRTE
-222 VAGGEVDAETL
+222 VAGGEADAETL
-233 KDDATAEGVVH
+233 KDDAAAEGIEH
-244 GESGD
+244 GESDD

-270 DAEADAAKVA
+270 DAEADAA
-280 EADAADPAE
+280 
-289 ADAAE
+289 E

-307 EGPSDAA
+307 EEPSDAA

-336 AQAAAAKPGPISFD
+336 AQAAAAKPGTISFD

-411 SCPATG
+411 SAQQQVQTQQQAPAA
-417 PKRSSRPRR
+417 SSEEGE
-426 PPPRK
+426 K
-431 ARNPETKADDDAAKA
+431 PETKAGDDVAKA

-528 SNSSPYAA
+528 SSNSPYAA
-536 DVANLIE
+536 DAANLIE

-580 ANYVSGNNPYLERYD
+580 ANYVGGNNPYLERYD

>member
-138 KVSNHDAE
+138 KVSDHDAE
-146 ARSAATEQAG
+146 ARFAATEQAG
-156 PADAA
+156 SADAA
-161 DSFNADEEVETE
+161 DSFDADEEVETG
-173 ASSKASEVDVTDATD
+173 ASPEASEVDAADATD
-188 ASESE
+188 ASGSE

-222 VAGGEVDAETL
+222 VAGGEADPETL
-233 KDDATAEGVVH
+233 KDDAATEGVEH
-244 GESGD
+244 GESDD
-249 ASGEQPACGTDSER
+249 ASGERPARGSDSER
-263 DHAEGEV
+263 DDAEGEV

-280 EADAADPAE
+280 EADAAE
-289 ADAAE
+289 
-294 PAEADASKPAPSS
+294 PAPSS
-307 EGPSDAA
+307 EEPSDAT

-372 LRERKR
+372 LKARKR

-397 VLAYVRFGGQAGQE
+397 VLAYVRFGGQAGQDTFQQQPQTQQQA
-411 SCPATG
+411 PAA
-417 PKRSSRPRR
+417 SSEENE
-426 PPPRK
+426 K
-431 ARNPETKADDDAAKA
+431 PETKAGDDAAKA

-520 AEIENLKV
+520 AEIESLKV

-536 DVANLIE
+536 DAANLIE

-580 ANYVSGNNPYLERYD
+580 ANYVGGNNPYLERYD